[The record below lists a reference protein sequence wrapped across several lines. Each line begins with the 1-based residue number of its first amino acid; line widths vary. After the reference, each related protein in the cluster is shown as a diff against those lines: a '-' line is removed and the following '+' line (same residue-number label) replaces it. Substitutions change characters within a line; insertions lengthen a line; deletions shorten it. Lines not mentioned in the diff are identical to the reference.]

1 MCFAFPTLVAAGE
14 AHPPW
19 RCVGI
24 PFLCSRPI
32 FRILASPHC
41 LRAETRCSRSCST
54 NRCSCSRTTRRHSRS
69 HCCSTDRPHGL
80 TGESTFVNTKIV
92 KSSSQTCF
100 WHFQKNFR
108 VAYATFHTQRHSTLG
123 NALYSLTL
131 VALTICPLKA
141 SRDPMYA
148 LVLDESKFVLAH
160 DTPPSAYALLYDR

>member
-1 MCFAFPTLVAAGE
+1 MFRLSGLGRC
-14 AHPPW
+14 W
-19 RCVGI
+19 RGSSPLALRGKPV
-24 PFLCSRPI
+24 PVQQAN
-32 FRILASPHC
+32 FRILASFHC

-92 KSSSQTCF
+92 KSSSQNRF
-100 WHFQKNFR
+100 WHFQKKFR

-123 NALYSLTL
+123 DALYSLTL

-141 SRDPMYA
+141 SRDPMNAFVY
-148 LVLDESKFVLAH
+148 DESLHVYAY
-160 DTPPSAYALLYDR
+160 DTPPCAFA